1 MQECWRGAVERGLA
15 EKSDERS
22 FLPKV
27 RKTLPLKLLKRGHQP
42 SAYPIEKLDRAKG
55 FKPRRQAHI
64 SSREE
69 GEVTRRRTLTLLD
82 FLGLPRS
89 GLRTR
94 GDSWSKE
101 RGVLKD
107 LG

>member
-1 MQECWRGAVERGLA
+1 MQVCWRGAVERGLA

-69 GEVTRRRTLTLLD
+69 GEVTRRRTLTLLTSWD
-82 FLGLPRS
+82 YQGQGCELVGILDPRN
-89 GLRTR
+89 
-94 GDSWSKE
+94 E
-101 RGVLKD
+101 A
-107 LG
+107 